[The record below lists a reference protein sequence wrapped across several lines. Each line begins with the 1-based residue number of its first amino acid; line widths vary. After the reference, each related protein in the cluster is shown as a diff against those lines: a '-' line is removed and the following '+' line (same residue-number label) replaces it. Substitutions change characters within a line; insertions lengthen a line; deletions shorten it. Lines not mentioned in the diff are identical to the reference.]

1 MTRAT
6 TLHPGPATTRPIS
19 FVLLVVAALAA
30 LALPVLLGLAFAS
43 PTGRALSDALA
54 AAVSPWERGPW
65 KVLRGGLKWITPPV
79 LAVAVPWALVHLA
92 LRGRRTT
99 AIVGLVVGAG
109 AFLTAEAVKHGFVP
123 FPAYGLDGTRPLSG
137 HVAMVSAAFV
147 VAVLAAPEARRRTVT
162 LVAWVLLAGACLGI
176 IASRW
181 HDTGDV
187 VITIAIA
194 VTWVVLG
201 AVVLAALPRAR
212 AERATVVAS
221 ARGGEVRE
229 RERARRRADGPLLAG
244 TGLLAAAAGTLV
256 FLGSAATG
264 TSPVQTLAAS
274 TLAALSMTLLLC
286 CAAEVLAR
294 SLDAQ
299 DASNHSRR
307 GAVAG
312 TVTVDT
318 SLVARDRTENP

>member
-1 MTRAT
+1 MLVPRAIVASR
-6 TLHPGPATTRPIS
+6 LP
-19 FVLLVVAALAA
+19 FLLLIAVASAA
-30 LALPVLLGLAFAS
+30 LALPVLLGLAFAT
-43 PTGRALSDALA
+43 PTGRAWSDALA

-65 KVLRGGLKWITPPV
+65 KVLRGGLKWITPPL

-92 LRGRRTT
+92 RRGRRIT
-99 AIVGLVVGAG
+99 AIVALVGGAG
-109 AFLTAEAVKHGFVP
+109 AFLTAEAVKHGFIP

-137 HVAMVSAAFV
+137 HVATVSAAFV

-162 LVAWVLLAGACLGI
+162 LAAWVLLAGACLGI

-194 VTWVVLG
+194 VTWCVLG
-201 AVVLAALPRAR
+201 AVLLAALPRGR
-212 AERATVVAS
+212 AERSTSAAS
-221 ARGGEVRE
+221 TTVRE
-229 RERARRRADGPLLAG
+229 MRDRGAARRRAEGALLAVSA
-244 TGLLAAAAGTLV
+244 LLAAASWALV
-256 FLGSAATG
+256 VLGSGATG
-264 TSPVQTLAAS
+264 ASPAQTLAAS
-274 TLAALSMTLLLC
+274 SLAALSMTLLLC

-294 SLDAQ
+294 STDVP
-299 DASNHSRR
+299 DASNRPRR
-307 GAVAG
+307 DAVAG